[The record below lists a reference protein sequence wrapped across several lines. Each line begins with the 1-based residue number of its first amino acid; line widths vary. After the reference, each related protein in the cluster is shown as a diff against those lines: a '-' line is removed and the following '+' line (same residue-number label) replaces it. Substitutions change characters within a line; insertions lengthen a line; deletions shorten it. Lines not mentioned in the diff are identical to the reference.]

1 MSRRIDTRRVL
12 LQFLL
17 LSVISG
23 TGMGMAQIAT
33 TLYAISLGATNS
45 QIGVLGGVQGLG
57 FLFTVLPIGY
67 LVDRIGPRKVF
78 LFGAATSAV
87 AYLMFPFV
95 RTTAS
100 LCLFVAVTGFFVAF
114 RFISISSVF
123 LEFVRQAGSGKA
135 GWQRGSFSL
144 GLVFIGP
151 ILGGAVSRYWGFDI
165 TFVAI
170 SASVVVLVIL
180 GMSIFPEGARN
191 EDAEDPEQEL
201 QRSRE
206 TWLGG
211 VAALLRN
218 RDILEASLAEALALA
233 TFSCFN
239 AFIVVTAIRVF
250 RYSSQVAT
258 LFVSLEGVVYI
269 GTLFI
274 LWRLL
279 ASFGDRRFYLV
290 SMIFVVTGLISLSIL
305 SHPGFLAA
313 GSILVGLGLGMFNL
327 VNVTRIAGT
336 DVGKGKA
343 AGIFSVFTVIGSI
356 AGPLLGGVAGELIG
370 AWAIFPVFIPLYL
383 MLGYRLCV
391 HQNPQIVAAH
401 DRAVLIQRVREEY

>member
-1 MSRRIDTRRVL
+1 MTMKIDTNRLL

-23 TGMGMAQIAT
+23 LGMGMAQIAT

-78 LFGAATSAV
+78 LFGASTSSV

-95 RTTAS
+95 RTVPS
-100 LCLFVAVTGFFVAF
+100 LCLFVALTGFFVAF

-123 LEFVRQAGSGKA
+123 LEFVRQAGSEKA

-144 GLVFIGP
+144 GLVFLGP
-151 ILGGAVSRYWGFDI
+151 VLGGVVSRYWGFDI
-165 TFVAI
+165 TFMAI

-180 GMSIFPEGARN
+180 GMSIFPVGARHG
-191 EDAEDPEQEL
+191 DAEDREQAGP
-201 QRSRE
+201 QPSG
-206 TWLGG
+206 TWIGG
-211 VAALLRN
+211 LAGMLRN

-239 AFIVVTAIRVF
+239 AFIVVTAIRIF
-250 RYSSQVAT
+250 RYSSQIAS
-258 LFVSLEGVVYI
+258 LFISLEGAAYI

-279 ASFGDRRFYLV
+279 AILGDRRFYLA
-290 SMIFVVTGLISLSIL
+290 SMAFVIIGLISLSIL
-305 SHPGFLAA
+305 THPGFLVA
-313 GSILVGLGLGMFNL
+313 GSVLVGLGLGMFNL
-327 VNVTRIAGT
+327 VNVTRIAGS

-356 AGPLLGGVAGELIG
+356 AGPLLGGFAGEWIG

-383 MLGYRLCV
+383 LLGYRLCF
-391 HQNPQIVAAH
+391 HQNVDSAAAH
-401 DRAVLIQRVREEY
+401 DRAVLIQSVTEEY